1 MVYSVIRC
9 MKLPKKWRKSAF
21 AIQSIIQLTTM
32 AENNTFTELVT
43 TRKSVLN
50 CRLHINGETSGIH
63 QDMTYHAPEKFT
75 PSVLQNSGQVNGNC
89 ITARIQLNFLVIYCN
104 DQTKPGRRFI
114 FIKRSESPFKPT
126 QWQDLQGKS
135 LKDSDLSNRA

>member
-1 MVYSVIRC
+1 MHETA
-9 MKLPKKWRKSAF
+9 KKKTKKGRLRKTAF

-104 DQTKPGRRFI
+104 DQTKPGKRYI

-126 QWQDLQGKS
+126 Q
-135 LKDSDLSNRA
+135 